1 MPRFFQLHQLPK
13 PSGYEEELPLIA
25 EEAARI
31 VEDDRIAQADRI
43 VEADGIVES
52 DRMAVEA
59 ESAGNQHVMLGKAK
73 QSAFDLMSL
82 RAENAAWKRIVSYM
96 MQRHSSLPR
105 QPSKKEGWRPRRK
118 RDSSM

>member
-1 MPRFFQLHQLPK
+1 MK

-43 VEADGIVES
+43 EEADRIVE
-52 DRMAVEA
+52 DERMAVEA
-59 ESAGNQHVMLGKAK
+59 ESAGDQHITLGKAE
-73 QSAFDLMSL
+73 QSAFDLISL

-96 MQRHSSLPR
+96 MQRQSSLRRLPLN
-105 QPSKKEGWRPRRK
+105 KEGWRPRRK
-118 RDSSM
+118 RDPSM